1 LSSAKKKVIVSACI
15 LGEYC
20 RYDGKT
26 KKITEVV
33 EAYKDYEI
41 IPFCPEAPL
50 FGTPRERI
58 SVVDVHGEERII
70 TDETNKDVTE
80 LLREEIENFCKK
92 HPHSD
97 SIVLKSKS
105 PSCGYGTTPIL
116 DSKKNILR
124 YGNGIAANILKKNY
138 EDIEIIDEVI

>member
-1 LSSAKKKVIVSACI
+1 MSKKKVIISACI

-26 KKITEVV
+26 KKLNTIV

-58 SVVDVHGEERII
+58 SVVEIDGKNCII
-70 TDETNKDVTE
+70 TDETNVDVTWRLE
-80 LLREEIENFCKK
+80 NEINSFIEKN
-92 HPHSD
+92 PQVD
-97 SIVLKSKS
+97 TIVLKAKS
-105 PSCGYGTTPIL
+105 PSCGFGTTPIL
-116 DSKKNILR
+116 NTKKEFLK
-124 YGNGIAANILKKNY
+124 YGSGIAAHIFNKYYK
-138 EDIEIIDEVI
+138 DIEIKDENS